1 MWPNS
6 IWLGFTATAT
16 GWFISANR
24 YRSQNGRVVSSSGLA
39 IHGPA
44 GSSLAK
50 TTGWICFSVIYSL
63 KSSVM
68 LVNSQQVCLRVSN
81 PVVRSLYHLLS
92 IISAFGVPV
101 NKLEQLNALPLETKH
116 HSISSARFN
125 IKYSKLSSFKES
137 INIFRSIFTT
147 TNAPPNVK
155 KVLVNKVVNWS
166 FRTKTVTCLYLVSGN
181 QHSNR
186 LQLAGTTDEC
196 CPGNKRQRK
205 IFHHEL
211 QETGK
216 MKLKIIYWIFL
227 SNQPALLP
235 PTAPT
240 PFPLPH

>member
-1 MWPNS
+1 M
-6 IWLGFTATAT
+6 
-16 GWFISANR
+16 
-24 YRSQNGRVVSSSGLA
+24 VSSSGLA

-68 LVNSQQVCLRVSN
+68 LVNSQHVCLRVSN

-92 IISAFGVPV
+92 IISVEFP
-101 NKLEQLNALPLETKH
+101 LEQLNALPLETKH

-155 KVLVNKVVNWS
+155 KVLVNKVVN
-166 FRTKTVTCLYLVSGN
+166 
-181 QHSNR
+181 
-186 LQLAGTTDEC
+186 
-196 CPGNKRQRK
+196 
-205 IFHHEL
+205 
-211 QETGK
+211 
-216 MKLKIIYWIFL
+216 
-227 SNQPALLP
+227 
-235 PTAPT
+235 
-240 PFPLPH
+240 